1 MDTKIQTTAVIRNL
15 QKSTGADTSSVHG
28 LEFDQLETGSADSV
42 KGLRVRSSGRCA
54 AVVARLQIS
63 PQQAV
68 REARLPINQSV
79 LPA

>member
-1 MDTKIQTTAVIRNL
+1 
-15 QKSTGADTSSVHG
+15 
-28 LEFDQLETGSADSV
+28 
-42 KGLRVRSSGRCA
+42 
-54 AVVARLQIS
+54 VVARLQIS